1 MLAISEYRLGLF
13 ENGQSSINA
22 AYGDLSNQLNSGQNN
37 STATDYLDINS
48 NGTFDSGD
56 ELFNGEWQDAGT
68 QGILEEGEI
77 KYFDEY
83 PLNYDYSTVLGRTYL
98 ANHLFLLQDHLSV
111 KNGENGLS
119 CFENNGKGGGY
130 CQ

>member
-1 MLAISEYRLGLF
+1 MYKR
-13 ENGQSSINA
+13 QS
-22 AYGDLSNQLNSGQNN
+22 NN

-83 PLNYDYSTVLGRTYL
+83 PLNYDYNTVLGRTYL
-98 ANHLFLLQDHLSV
+98 ANHLSLLQDHLSV

-119 CFENNGKGGGY
+119 CSENNGKGGGY